1 MPVRAVLFSLCVALL
16 FTVAC
21 REPLVPNADLN
32 QAPET
37 WIVAAPQD
45 TITLRDPSTG
55 PVQTPIGTIASK
67 FRIFWAGADRDGQV
81 VGFYWAVVETVPI
94 PPPGLRLP
102 PLPGPKPQD
111 YHFTTKT
118 DSTFIFRVSEDSPD
132 RQHAFFV
139 YSVDDG
145 GKPDPTPARVIFN
158 ALDRFPPLPIL
169 DCGELGQP
177 LPFTY
182 MRAIGPIYTQVPGGL
197 FQRDTTV
204 FICDSL
210 VASRAPR
217 DTIPQRAR
225 IDIKWRGEPTIAGT
239 YITGFR
245 YKLDEPEFNAVD
257 SSVTTASYNT
267 GVAGDVVRPG
277 TKIFTL
283 RAVDQAGGMREIS
296 RYFFLNFSPDSWF
309 SGPDPNQPFYAV
321 EKSQSPLQ
329 GLDRFYDVTNW
340 HALPQFTGS
349 LLSCDSLTT
358 WPAERPA
365 RKTFFE
371 IYKNRIYVRS
381 EGDTINMNSWVLMHG
396 GGRDLDSPYLVKV
409 TDYDRTQDTL
419 ICGESKTLRPGPPN
433 GSPIGYHVYFP
444 NRLNLVGAQDPVS
457 APAQSGVLP
466 IFDSADVLNKPRIG
480 GYEGF
485 RRAGRV
491 YAVIRADDGNG
502 YDARITSRPDRII
515 DRIDNNT
522 ASAEDK
528 ALADALILTFYV
540 DRAPYLLVE
549 DAAFVPK
556 SGQTFATRRLDLN
569 LMGNDLDP
577 LDPDTAPVTPGGPST
592 NTLLRWTVQVKGV
605 DATGDTVV
613 VETVPKESFAPNIS
627 ITVPSTIV
635 GTQVL
640 VLVELCDCSRC
651 EIVPGQGRC
660 VNYVFPV
667 NIPPPTNAAAGESV
681 TVGPGPTH

>member
-1 MPVRAVLFSLCVALL
+1 
-16 FTVAC
+16 
-21 REPLVPNADLN
+21 
-32 QAPET
+32 
-37 WIVAAPQD
+37 
-45 TITLRDPSTG
+45 
-55 PVQTPIGTIASK
+55 
-67 FRIFWAGADRDGQV
+67 
-81 VGFYWAVVETVPI
+81 
-94 PPPGLRLP
+94 
-102 PLPGPKPQD
+102 
-111 YHFTTKT
+111 
-118 DSTFIFRVSEDSPD
+118 
-132 RQHAFFV
+132 
-139 YSVDDG
+139 
-145 GKPDPTPARVIFN
+145 
-158 ALDRFPPLPIL
+158 
-169 DCGELGQP
+169 
-177 LPFTY
+177 
-182 MRAIGPIYTQVPGGL
+182 
-197 FQRDTTV
+197 
-204 FICDSL
+204 
-210 VASRAPR
+210 
-217 DTIPQRAR
+217 
-225 IDIKWRGEPTIAGT
+225 
-239 YITGFR
+239 
-245 YKLDEPEFNAVD
+245 
-257 SSVTTASYNT
+257 
-267 GVAGDVVRPG
+267 
-277 TKIFTL
+277 
-283 RAVDQAGGMREIS
+283 
-296 RYFFLNFSPDSWF
+296 
-309 SGPDPNQPFYAV
+309 
-321 EKSQSPLQ
+321 
-329 GLDRFYDVTNW
+329 
-340 HALPQFTGS
+340 
-349 LLSCDSLTT
+349 
-358 WPAERPA
+358 
-365 RKTFFE
+365 
-371 IYKNRIYVRS
+371 VRS